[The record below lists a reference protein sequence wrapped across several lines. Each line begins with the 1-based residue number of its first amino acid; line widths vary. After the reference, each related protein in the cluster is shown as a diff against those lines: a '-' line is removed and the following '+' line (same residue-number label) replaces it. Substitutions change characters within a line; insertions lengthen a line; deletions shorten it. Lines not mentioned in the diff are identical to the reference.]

1 MFCLQNSNLWRNIHV
16 NVDQRISR
24 LLCRVVVRTSHNTS
38 AWGYGQYSWWNV
50 KYNVC
55 SYNTVSFPLKLN
67 SKHGC
72 IHCFVR
78 RAMNLKIR
86 IAHFWKLKTFIAHF
100 MKAGAEALMLGRGH
114 SQKEKREANGPQ
126 RSPEYKRIYIDFWS
140 EGHIFSYQSI
150 KINSGRRNLHY
161 IPLMK

>member
-1 MFCLQNSNLWRNIHV
+1 
-16 NVDQRISR
+16 
-24 LLCRVVVRTSHNTS
+24 
-38 AWGYGQYSWWNV
+38 
-50 KYNVC
+50 
-55 SYNTVSFPLKLN
+55 
-67 SKHGC
+67 
-72 IHCFVR
+72 
-78 RAMNLKIR
+78 
-86 IAHFWKLKTFIAHF
+86 

-161 IPLMK
+161 IPLMKKQSMCFILIHVIKIIHNFNPTTLPLLSFPQLSNTKICNIRQYQEVYSHLATIPT